1 MRLFNIMEEIRNN
14 YSALNKLRIELPPV
28 GVKFSFFRP
37 EGIPA
42 LEMEARLSLC
52 EMLKT
57 AQCENRSF
65 YFSKAHTE
73 TCVGKILLGMDEMAP
88 FAESGQIGPRLGVFE
103 EARCNQHF
111 YQFVP
116 KLDKGNTNFV
126 LFAPV
131 EKLTYEP
138 DVLVI
143 SAYPEQAEVV
153 MRAMTFSTGEIYKSL
168 CTPVMGCA
176 WLLIYPYRKA
186 EVNFIVPALVHGLH
200 GRQLYP
206 ADTLLIGIPYRWI
219 PTILTNLERMPL
231 QLEGHKSKA
240 NYYAEFGG
248 IITDLI
254 EKSNNLNTNKI

>member
-1 MRLFNIMEEIRNN
+1 MNELRNN
-14 YSALNKLRIELPPV
+14 YAALKIIGLQLPPI

-37 EGIPA
+37 EGIPP
-42 LEMEARLSLC
+42 LENDARLSLC

-57 AQCENRSF
+57 AQTENRSF
-65 YFSKAHTE
+65 YFSKANTE
-73 TCVGKILLGMDEMAP
+73 TCVGKILLGMEDMAP

-116 KLDKGNTNFV
+116 KLDKGTTNYV
-126 LFAPV
+126 LFSPV
-131 EKLTYEP
+131 DQLTFEP

-143 SAYPEQAEVV
+143 SANPEQAEIV
-153 MRAMTFSTGEIYKSL
+153 MRAMTYSTGEMYKSL

-186 EVNFIVPALVHGLH
+186 EVNFVVPALVHGLH

-206 ADTLLIGIPYRWI
+206 SDTLLIGIPYRWI
-219 PTILTNLERMPL
+219 PTILGNLERMKL

-240 NYYAEFGG
+240 DYYAEFEG
-248 IITDLI
+248 ILTDLV
-254 EKSNNLNTNKI
+254 EKTAKDGL